1 MGIRIAIVDDHPCFT
16 TGLRLA
22 LEHCARDFN
31 VVAVAH
37 SAAEALETVRE
48 AQPDVVLMDIAMPD
62 RDGIEVTRDIKLKW
76 PHIKVIV
83 LSASDAAMDIVRALD
98 AGIGGYLLKQLDA
111 LEIVNAI
118 RAAHD
123 GGLVF
128 APSVGEIIARWVET
142 PRDGRLTEAEV
153 SILRLISEG
162 RRNGELATS
171 MSLSATTVNRV
182 VKSAIE
188 KLGAAS
194 RSQATAVA
202 VRRGLI

>member
-22 LEHCARDFN
+22 LEHYASDIY

-37 SAAEALETVRE
+37 SAAEALETVRD

-98 AGIGGYLLKQLDA
+98 AGIGGYLLKRIDA
-111 LEIVNAI
+111 EEIVNAI
-118 RAAHD
+118 RTAYG

-128 APSVGEIIARWVET
+128 GPVVG
-142 PRDGRLTEAEV
+142 
-153 SILRLISEG
+153 
-162 RRNGELATS
+162 
-171 MSLSATTVNRV
+171 
-182 VKSAIE
+182 KS
-188 KLGAAS
+188 
-194 RSQATAVA
+194 
-202 VRRGLI
+202 

>member
-22 LEHCARDFN
+22 LEHYATDIK

-37 SAAEALETVRE
+37 SAAEALETVGE
-48 AQPDVVLMDIAMPD
+48 TQPDVVLMDIVMPD
-62 RDGIEVTRDIKLKW
+62 RDGIEVTRDIKLRW

-83 LSASDAAMDIVRALD
+83 VSASDGAMDIVRALD

-118 RAAHD
+118 RTAHD

-153 SILRLISEG
+153 SIVRLISEG

-171 MSLSATTVNRV
+171 MSMSATTVNRI

>member
-22 LEHCARDFN
+22 LEHYASDIY

-37 SAAEALETVRE
+37 SAAEALETVRD

-98 AGIGGYLLKQLDA
+98 AGIGGYLLKRIDA
-111 LEIVNAI
+111 EEIVNAI
-118 RAAHD
+118 RTAYG

-128 APSVGEIIARWVET
+128 GPVVGEVLTRWVET

-162 RRNGELATS
+162 RRNGELATTMS
-171 MSLSATTVNRV
+171 MSATTVNRI